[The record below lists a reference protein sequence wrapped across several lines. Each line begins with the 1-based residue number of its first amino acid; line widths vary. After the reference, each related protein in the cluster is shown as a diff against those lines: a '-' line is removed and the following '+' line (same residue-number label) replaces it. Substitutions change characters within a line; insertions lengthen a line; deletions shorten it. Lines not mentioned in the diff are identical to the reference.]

1 MTRRPGGAGL
11 LTATGLSVTA
21 NAMVAVLV
29 PWLVV
34 DRTGSAAQA
43 GLVGA
48 VALAAAVPALLL
60 GGPVIDRWGRRRVAT
75 AADLLS
81 AAAVA
86 ALPLVDATVGL
97 TLVATLALVG
107 LGAVFDGPG
116 GAAREASRPAVAR
129 AAGLP
134 LPVMNSRGEA
144 LEGVGGIAGPALAG
158 AGLAGLGATGS
169 LWLAA
174 TLFLVAAAVTWT
186 TLPRD
191 VAPAAGGEGFGS
203 AALSGLRVVW
213 GDRTL
218 RAVALL
224 GASAMAFYAPFTLVL
239 VAHLAP
245 QGRAAALGAVSAAL
259 AGGAV
264 VGALAYGA
272 VAHRVG
278 GRTVLVGALTVAAAG
293 LGAMATFPPVPAL
306 AGIAALT
313 GLAVGPVNPV
323 LAGLTQSR
331 SEEEMR
337 GRVVSITW
345 SLSLVAAPLGMLGA
359 GLVLDAAGPGVTMAV
374 VALGVLTT
382 AVYAALSPGLRPP
395 GRPAPTTAGT
405 APTVR
410 TGDRSRCEKAP
421 A

>member
-1 MTRRPGGAGL
+1 MSRRAGGAGL
-11 LTATGLSVTA
+11 LSATGLSVTA

-29 PWLVV
+29 PWLVI

-48 VALAAAVPALLL
+48 VSLAAAVPALLL

-75 AADLLS
+75 VADLLS
-81 AAAVA
+81 AVSVA

-97 TLVATLALVG
+97 SLVATLALVG
-107 LGAVFDGPG
+107 LGAAFDGPG

-134 LPVMNSRGEA
+134 LHVLNSRGEA

-158 AGLAGLGATGS
+158 VGLAALGASAS

-174 TLFLVAAAVTWT
+174 ALFVVAALVTWT
-186 TLPRD
+186 LLPRD
-191 VAPAAGGEGFGS
+191 VGPEAGGKTFGR
-203 AALSGLRVVW
+203 AALSGLRTVW
-213 GDRTL
+213 GEATL

-224 GASAMAFYAPFTLVL
+224 GATAMAFYAPFTLVL

-245 QGRAAALGAVSAAL
+245 QGRAAALGVVSASL

-272 VAHRVG
+272 VADRVG
-278 GRTVLVGALTVAAAG
+278 GRTVLVGALTAAAAG
-293 LGAMATFPPVPAL
+293 FGAMATFPPVPTLAVL
-306 AGIAALT
+306 AGLT

-323 LAGLTQSR
+323 LAGLTQAR
-331 SEEEMR
+331 TTEGMR

-359 GLVLDAAGPGVTMAV
+359 GLLLDAGGPGVTMAV
-374 VALGVLTT
+374 VAMGVLAT
-382 AVYAALSPGLRPP
+382 AIYAALAPGLRPP
-395 GRPAPTTAGT
+395 RDPR
-405 APTVR
+405 R
-410 TGDRSRCEKAP
+410 TRSTQDRSRCEQAR